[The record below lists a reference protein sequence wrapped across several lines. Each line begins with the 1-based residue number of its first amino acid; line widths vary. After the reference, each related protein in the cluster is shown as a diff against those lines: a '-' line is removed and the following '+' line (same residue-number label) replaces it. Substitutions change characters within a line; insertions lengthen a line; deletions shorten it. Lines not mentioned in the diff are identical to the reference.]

1 MTMLSQETPVAHL
14 WFVGFLVF
22 NRVLGVWWRR
32 RRSSEGVRV
41 VWVHETLQKP
51 KNNLTQYRLIDF
63 HLFPVLVGAWHHPV
77 RPNDHSWS
85 FTAQFTIDLQAKIT
99 TFRVTGLGG
108 HFWWHGLTISHLDV
122 NTDNSP
128 DHSGRIL
135 VTCQFSSSKWP
146 SESFRRPSTSS
157 PDS

>member
-1 MTMLSQETPVAHL
+1 MIMLSQETPVAHL

-77 RPNDHSWS
+77 RPNDHPWS

-108 HFWWHGLTISHLDV
+108 HFRWLPTTVSHLDG
-122 NTDNSP
+122 NTDDPP
-128 DHSGRIL
+128 DYLGGIL
-135 VTCQFSSSKWP
+135 LTSRFTSFEGP
-146 SESFRRPSTSS
+146 SEAFRRPSTST